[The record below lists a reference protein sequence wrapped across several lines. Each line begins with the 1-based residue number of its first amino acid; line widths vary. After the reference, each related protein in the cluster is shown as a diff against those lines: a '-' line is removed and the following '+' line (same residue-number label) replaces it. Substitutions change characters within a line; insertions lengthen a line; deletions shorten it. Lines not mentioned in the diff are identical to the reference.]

1 MDGPGRDDL
10 LTVQRFDETGS
21 RSLCGSGS
29 IGENQQSNPS
39 SPEEEIAIGSSSVGR
54 IITSS
59 SSSGRFLTT
68 FESNET
74 ALSRPVIAFAIFADD
89 LLSLMHFV
97 FFTGTLLMRHGVLIC
112 RGKVF
117 DREQYDLLRRAHR
130 EALPESLPLIDR
142 CLRKL
147 TS

>member
-1 MDGPGRDDL
+1 MTD
-10 LTVQRFDETGS
+10 
-21 RSLCGSGS
+21 
-29 IGENQQSNPS
+29 
-39 SPEEEIAIGSSSVGR
+39 IGSEEGGGLR
-54 IITSS
+54 ILS

-74 ALSRPVIAFAIFADD
+74 ALSRPVVAFATLVDD

-142 CLRKL
+142 GLRKL